1 MPSKPINP
9 GEQPLLI
16 KAAGA
21 KDKVQSALNSSFLSR
36 YECHISSSLRG
47 QCQGYTLLLSK

>member
-36 YECHISSSLRG
+36 YECHIF
-47 QCQGYTLLLSK
+47 